1 MVSSLEFDKLS
12 KKFPARKGALSLS
25 KFEVTAVNA
34 VSLKIKPGETFGLV
48 GESGCGKS
56 TLAKMLVGLL
66 KPTSGRIIIDGEIF
80 DKSDPKIFGKK
91 IQYVF
96 QDPISS
102 LNPRKTIRQIIE
114 APLKNLHGM
123 KRPNRDTRIKELF
136 DAVNLRLDFLD
147 RYPHEFSGGQAQR
160 IGIARALAA
169 EPKILVL
176 DEPVSAL
183 DVSIQAQVLNLLE
196 ELKEK
201 FGLTYFFIS
210 HDLSVV
216 EAVSD
221 RVAVMYFGSIVE
233 VGTAKEIFSKPK
245 HPYTKLLA
253 DSAPVIGKPLTL
265 NEKSGYEL
273 PDILNLPIG
282 CAFSER
288 CVFSKELCSKETP
301 IFHESKNGSAVSC
314 HYPIN

>member
-102 LNPRKTIRQIIE
+102 LNPRKTIR
-114 APLKNLHGM
+114 
-123 KRPNRDTRIKELF
+123 
-136 DAVNLRLDFLD
+136 
-147 RYPHEFSGGQAQR
+147 
-160 IGIARALAA
+160 
-169 EPKILVL
+169 
-176 DEPVSAL
+176 
-183 DVSIQAQVLNLLE
+183 
-196 ELKEK
+196 
-201 FGLTYFFIS
+201 
-210 HDLSVV
+210 
-216 EAVSD
+216 
-221 RVAVMYFGSIVE
+221 
-233 VGTAKEIFSKPK
+233 
-245 HPYTKLLA
+245 
-253 DSAPVIGKPLTL
+253 
-265 NEKSGYEL
+265 
-273 PDILNLPIG
+273 
-282 CAFSER
+282 
-288 CVFSKELCSKETP
+288 
-301 IFHESKNGSAVSC
+301 
-314 HYPIN
+314 